1 MSKGLNAYV
10 DNNGKIVASIESMQD
25 QAVYSFRRGG
35 KFALESVESGD
46 FSKAQRQIDRYK
58 NAVKQM
64 APMSNSFIYDAETGM
79 KYVQTSARDVARG
92 YEFRLGNT
100 EDMSGI
106 MTVMQEM
113 AWGNNI
119 ITEKEVNGTIVKVED
134 PLYNP
139 NYNPEVA
146 KMFGLFNASARMGE
160 SKPIISDNISNNFN
174 AAKVEN
180 FTKRDI
186 ERIMKSEVFKEFY
199 AKSLYTNG
207 VDTGIPGIK
216 SGIYGYGSQPIIKN
230 ASGEFTSIDVQRAM
244 EVHGVKDLSELE
256 HTSILGVI
264 NTAIQSGDYDDN
276 TKKTFSRLWN
286 ARDDISMVMPI
297 SSMAKGNIMFM
308 NLPDLAQVGTESS
321 SIRPTAL
328 SMFDAYR
335 YAMPDFMQEVN
346 KDFGPRGFERTG
358 IMASSGIKTKLAS
371 NFETIINSQ
380 NGYITQF
387 KDKAGK
393 IVKTIDHGEQYST
406 MNMFYKAMDQA
417 QINAV
422 TDSDNMNIARK
433 IALRSFSDRTG
444 ISITD
449 INKNANYREAIDTLI
464 KDTVA
469 IAQVNEGKF
478 IVAPEIASNS
488 FFNRPEAE
496 KVSIAGLKRLIE
508 TGSEE
513 DINATSEILNSLVK
527 RKVSNGDIIAK
538 NGKTKIRYSGPDATF
553 SQEVVDSLLT
563 RGEALIAGDM
573 TAVGAAK
580 LNIAQEKNTT
590 IGINIH
596 DYARRNDG
604 PFANLTDEELAA
616 AASSAWDSLIGYDI
630 KNPNAVRSMAIMPN
644 NFINHNLA
652 LPLESQMHLISR
664 AYSGN
669 GQELL
674 KELAGSEK
682 YQHAIKDLSLEV
694 NSEGEITYD
703 MRKNGSGMSHTVR
716 ELMQGFESG
725 EIGRFESN
733 GRSASD
739 FITDTYNYMLE
750 NRIGLADVSR
760 VNMRQATAEKF
771 TWDPR
776 MEQALIRQA
785 YDDRE
790 WLSNDKLLSD
800 SIYSEFTELQRQYVQ
815 DGTFN
820 KQFGAGLKVYNGDI
834 SETARSKYYTTH
846 RPYNFR
852 ENEKL
857 IAQIKRSF
865 EFFQNPDN
873 EAFKGNLEI
882 LRLDAAEILDRIPE
896 NGADATAYNQF
907 IARIDHKL
915 PDYLQRHLTEGMDP
929 NNIHSFVMALDNPV
943 EVNGKRYE
951 EIMMPIFNISSNPDD
966 SLYKT
971 KMISRQTS
979 LLNDLKEYRNM
990 IPGKQYKDKGNM
1002 LGSEWIASRIENYY
1016 NSLALELNPN
1026 DKESLISKLGMRYQ
1040 APNGTESLAA
1050 QNVTPTVKN
1059 SVSPKINELES
1070 ILAKGEYSKEQINE
1084 LYGLYNQLAQESDD
1098 IIKKISEGDMKDV
1111 YNSLNIS
1118 ENKFKERFGKY
1129 VMIGRDGEIQNS
1141 VEVGLKVFDKAGL
1154 DIHEVSK
1161 QLIEE
1166 AEANGGNLVN
1176 FENESRFGGIFA
1188 FGKTVGEV
1196 GKSKT
1201 NIGSVESYLNKWD
1214 TNVVNSIKQQAGYV
1228 TSDEAAN
1235 ELIGVANRFE
1245 ESILAARNE
1254 GRSVFAAT
1262 ENGINKAFAELE
1274 KINTLTHAER
1284 VMIQNSIEQSGKDA
1298 IDSVAKQYL
1307 KHVGQ
1312 FGVTVR
1318 YPIISQGSVIMSRLY
1333 LGEDLAN
1340 ETRFLGSQYP
1350 KLLHVDFDADNVFIQ
1365 PITNVG
1371 LYHKNDK
1378 YYKLAKEI
1386 YDSRLNLNE
1395 EALIDYF
1402 KNADYRISTNPATV
1416 NELMM
1421 SRVEDLISNGHKDI
1435 EAAYNASMDEFKTR
1449 MADNLS
1455 DIDLESDSGKKV
1467 FKFLFTHSKEGI
1479 DLMDKYDVTVLHTVD
1494 NIIASAKA
1502 EATKGQIGY
1511 ISNPGRDINN
1521 VIARLLDDP
1530 NQDIR
1535 KLKKIAVNL
1544 DYVGTFNGKFGPIG
1558 ALNVTEQAGID
1569 VKKIFEGEEYSKSSE
1584 FKIVVNALMDSR
1596 NPMSSRNT
1604 PITPETM
1611 DTRTK
1616 NAIEGLV
1623 KVTKA
1628 SLFAG
1633 DENYNIKQYSEEIFN
1648 GSMEKFEQELVNAV
1662 ESKDKS
1668 AIISANAKLKLRAL
1682 TDAAYND
1689 KARELYFN
1697 AIMTTGS
1704 VYDKKLV
1711 SALNEAYNT
1720 AEITGSDVIS
1730 IATKMVSNWQ
1740 PDENLIISKDIAYG
1754 LKTSADNPFARLYNI
1769 SEFSEV
1775 DNNYILRL
1783 AELNGKG
1790 FITLEG
1796 KSKREINEQIADLLA
1811 IDNSSA
1817 ILPINDL
1824 KDDVYST
1831 LVQERRTGIAQD
1843 YTTQMVVNAAMSG
1856 KDITKIN
1863 KKADKYIKREIEAIL
1878 GSDIKTEQEYI
1889 TSQLNAIEM
1898 INMDGGDVSAKE
1910 LLRSINQNMTGRRKI
1925 PVRNVIND
1933 YVASK
1938 GIDINDFNKYVNDNI
1953 GNNMYL
1959 NIANA
1964 AETASQGFTSTM
1976 PQREALKAGQEHIE
1990 TIIGTITEDE
2000 QRKIYKDILQRTS
2013 DSIESEIK
2021 TTTAN
2026 NAKSSYEAFEIL
2038 ARKMMEE
2045 GATKQDLSK
2054 AFGWENIFK
2063 DGKLVSDI
2071 DFNKISIGYG
2081 PLINRTYGSIKTK
2094 EELDILR
2101 ETFSSD
2107 IINDEEIFTKGKQ
2120 IAERYL
2126 NSGID
2131 KSIKAAETATVSTET
2146 KAINNAF
2153 KTVEQVINNTET
2165 VNNINKE
2172 IAEEAA
2178 KATKDAARKTFD
2190 GERKTI
2196 TGSILKSI
2204 KGIPNIDKKVIKGGA
2219 IALGLLA
2226 VPSIIG
2232 HIAHSAKTGDALV
2245 PHSTKMD
2252 GKNPYTGDPEY
2263 TGTEASEELE
2273 SRDAQGVQR
2282 PSQVQ
2287 QQAPQSGPGFT
2298 RNIYVDPNT
2307 GLNFKVNARTK
2318 ALLDY
2323 RQAGG
2328 TARALGINSGSFTT
2342 YNDSSSINDNWLQSK
2357 FAETL
2362 L

>member
-1 MSKGLNAYV
+1 
-10 DNNGKIVASIESMQD
+10 
-25 QAVYSFRRGG
+25 
-35 KFALESVESGD
+35 
-46 FSKAQRQIDRYK
+46 
-58 NAVKQM
+58 
-64 APMSNSFIYDAETGM
+64 
-79 KYVQTSARDVARG
+79 
-92 YEFRLGNT
+92 
-100 EDMSGI
+100 
-106 MTVMQEM
+106 
-113 AWGNNI
+113 
-119 ITEKEVNGTIVKVED
+119 
-134 PLYNP
+134 
-139 NYNPEVA
+139 
-146 KMFGLFNASARMGE
+146 
-160 SKPIISDNISNNFN
+160 
-174 AAKVEN
+174 
-180 FTKRDI
+180 
-186 ERIMKSEVFKEFY
+186 
-199 AKSLYTNG
+199 
-207 VDTGIPGIK
+207 
-216 SGIYGYGSQPIIKN
+216 
-230 ASGEFTSIDVQRAM
+230 
-244 EVHGVKDLSELE
+244 
-256 HTSILGVI
+256 
-264 NTAIQSGDYDDN
+264 
-276 TKKTFSRLWN
+276 
-286 ARDDISMVMPI
+286 
-297 SSMAKGNIMFM
+297 
-308 NLPDLAQVGTESS
+308 
-321 SIRPTAL
+321 
-328 SMFDAYR
+328 
-335 YAMPDFMQEVN
+335 
-346 KDFGPRGFERTG
+346 
-358 IMASSGIKTKLAS
+358 
-371 NFETIINSQ
+371 
-380 NGYITQF
+380 
-387 KDKAGK
+387 
-393 IVKTIDHGEQYST
+393 
-406 MNMFYKAMDQA
+406 
-417 QINAV
+417 
-422 TDSDNMNIARK
+422 
-433 IALRSFSDRTG
+433 
-444 ISITD
+444 
-449 INKNANYREAIDTLI
+449 
-464 KDTVA
+464 
-469 IAQVNEGKF
+469 
-478 IVAPEIASNS
+478 
-488 FFNRPEAE
+488 
-496 KVSIAGLKRLIE
+496 
-508 TGSEE
+508 
-513 DINATSEILNSLVK
+513 
-527 RKVSNGDIIAK
+527 
-538 NGKTKIRYSGPDATF
+538 
-553 SQEVVDSLLT
+553 
-563 RGEALIAGDM
+563 
-573 TAVGAAK
+573 
-580 LNIAQEKNTT
+580 
-590 IGINIH
+590 
-596 DYARRNDG
+596 
-604 PFANLTDEELAA
+604 
-616 AASSAWDSLIGYDI
+616 
-630 KNPNAVRSMAIMPN
+630 
-644 NFINHNLA
+644 
-652 LPLESQMHLISR
+652 
-664 AYSGN
+664 
-669 GQELL
+669 
-674 KELAGSEK
+674 
-682 YQHAIKDLSLEV
+682 
-694 NSEGEITYD
+694 
-703 MRKNGSGMSHTVR
+703 
-716 ELMQGFESG
+716 
-725 EIGRFESN
+725 
-733 GRSASD
+733 
-739 FITDTYNYMLE
+739 
-750 NRIGLADVSR
+750 
-760 VNMRQATAEKF
+760 
-771 TWDPR
+771 
-776 MEQALIRQA
+776 
-785 YDDRE
+785 
-790 WLSNDKLLSD
+790 
-800 SIYSEFTELQRQYVQ
+800 
-815 DGTFN
+815 
-820 KQFGAGLKVYNGDI
+820 
-834 SETARSKYYTTH
+834 
-846 RPYNFR
+846 
-852 ENEKL
+852 
-857 IAQIKRSF
+857 
-865 EFFQNPDN
+865 
-873 EAFKGNLEI
+873 
-882 LRLDAAEILDRIPE
+882 
-896 NGADATAYNQF
+896 
-907 IARIDHKL
+907 
-915 PDYLQRHLTEGMDP
+915 
-929 NNIHSFVMALDNPV
+929 
-943 EVNGKRYE
+943 
-951 EIMMPIFNISSNPDD
+951 
-966 SLYKT
+966 
-971 KMISRQTS
+971 
-979 LLNDLKEYRNM
+979 
-990 IPGKQYKDKGNM
+990 
-1002 LGSEWIASRIENYY
+1002 
-1016 NSLALELNPN
+1016 
-1026 DKESLISKLGMRYQ
+1026 
-1040 APNGTESLAA
+1040 
-1050 QNVTPTVKN
+1050 
-1059 SVSPKINELES
+1059 
-1070 ILAKGEYSKEQINE
+1070 
-1084 LYGLYNQLAQESDD
+1084 
-1098 IIKKISEGDMKDV
+1098 
-1111 YNSLNIS
+1111 
-1118 ENKFKERFGKY
+1118 
-1129 VMIGRDGEIQNS
+1129 
-1141 VEVGLKVFDKAGL
+1141 
-1154 DIHEVSK
+1154 
-1161 QLIEE
+1161 
-1166 AEANGGNLVN
+1166 
-1176 FENESRFGGIFA
+1176 
-1188 FGKTVGEV
+1188 
-1196 GKSKT
+1196 
-1201 NIGSVESYLNKWD
+1201 
-1214 TNVVNSIKQQAGYV
+1214 
-1228 TSDEAAN
+1228 
-1235 ELIGVANRFE
+1235 
-1245 ESILAARNE
+1245 
-1254 GRSVFAAT
+1254 
-1262 ENGINKAFAELE
+1262 
-1274 KINTLTHAER
+1274 
-1284 VMIQNSIEQSGKDA
+1284 
-1298 IDSVAKQYL
+1298 
-1307 KHVGQ
+1307 
-1312 FGVTVR
+1312 
-1318 YPIISQGSVIMSRLY
+1318 
-1333 LGEDLAN
+1333 
-1340 ETRFLGSQYP
+1340 
-1350 KLLHVDFDADNVFIQ
+1350 
-1365 PITNVG
+1365 
-1371 LYHKNDK
+1371 
-1378 YYKLAKEI
+1378 
-1386 YDSRLNLNE
+1386 
-1395 EALIDYF
+1395 
-1402 KNADYRISTNPATV
+1402 
-1416 NELMM
+1416 
-1421 SRVEDLISNGHKDI
+1421 
-1435 EAAYNASMDEFKTR
+1435 
-1449 MADNLS
+1449 
-1455 DIDLESDSGKKV
+1455 
-1467 FKFLFTHSKEGI
+1467 
-1479 DLMDKYDVTVLHTVD
+1479 
-1494 NIIASAKA
+1494 
-1502 EATKGQIGY
+1502 
-1511 ISNPGRDINN
+1511 
-1521 VIARLLDDP
+1521 
-1530 NQDIR
+1530 
-1535 KLKKIAVNL
+1535 
-1544 DYVGTFNGKFGPIG
+1544 
-1558 ALNVTEQAGID
+1558 
-1569 VKKIFEGEEYSKSSE
+1569 
-1584 FKIVVNALMDSR
+1584 
-1596 NPMSSRNT
+1596 MSSRNT

-1910 LLRSINQNMTGRRKI
+1910 LLRSINQNMTGKRKI